1 MKVSEKLAKM
11 KFLSTG
17 EAPKAQ
23 GKKRTPGYWS
33 LKALYPKAV
42 EPQTSP
48 QVQEFTGSRLSFKA
62 FNPAFNQRRKQPT
75 ATDT

>member
-23 GKKRTPGYWS
+23 AKKRAGFWS

-42 EPQTSP
+42 EAQTAPQSP
-48 QVQEFTGSRLSFKA
+48 EFTGSRLSFKA
-62 FNPAFNQRRKQPT
+62 FNPAFDQRRKRPT